1 MINSDLQYILLN
13 SEPTVSFLLL
23 KKKIFKKTK
32 KTNQK
37 SAKAEPIGRFSTDQ
51 KINLSSYTVFTNIIS
66 KCIYNFSRN

>member
-23 KKKIFKKTK
+23 KKKILKKTK

>member
-23 KKKIFKKTK
+23 KKNQKKK
-32 KTNQK
+32 KK